1 MSLNSTPQSERVHI
15 GIFGNRNAGKSSL
28 INAITSQD
36 VSVVSDVKGTT
47 TDAVKRAMEILPL
60 GPVVFIDTPGLD
72 DDGRLGIS
80 RVQRALDTIASCD
93 IVILVLDVETAF
105 EEIRQPAIVEFID
118 RIRQSNIPM
127 LVVFNKIDASL
138 IVPLK
143 GHMSSALGLDDDMT
157 YQVSAVTGEGIDELR
172 EAIGHIAVNRSE
184 GRLVSDLI
192 GRGDDIILVIPIDE
206 SAPKGR
212 LILPQQQVIRD
223 ALDCGALIHIVQDS
237 EYERLLDSIDDRE
250 RLLVVT
256 DSQVFDK
263 VAKATPREIRL
274 TSFSILMSRY
284 KGDLQWQAKGASM
297 ISKLANGDKVLISE
311 ACTHHRQCNDIGSVK
326 LPHMIKKASQADV
339 EFDYTSGDDFPR
351 DLSKYKLIVHCGGC
365 MINANKMKE
374 RIDRA
379 KRQGVAITNYG
390 TAIAYMNNI
399 LDRCMSV
406 FDNG

>member
-72 DDGRLGIS
+72 DAGQLGKS

-127 LVVFNKIDASL
+127 LVVLNKIDASL

-157 YQVSAVTGEGIDELR
+157 YQVSALTGEGIDELR
-172 EAIGHIAVNRSE
+172 EAIGHVAVNRSE

-223 ALDCGALIHIVQDS
+223 ALDYGALIHIVQDS

-263 VAKATPREIRL
+263 VAKATPRDMRL

-326 LPHMIKKASQADV
+326 LPGMIKKASQADV